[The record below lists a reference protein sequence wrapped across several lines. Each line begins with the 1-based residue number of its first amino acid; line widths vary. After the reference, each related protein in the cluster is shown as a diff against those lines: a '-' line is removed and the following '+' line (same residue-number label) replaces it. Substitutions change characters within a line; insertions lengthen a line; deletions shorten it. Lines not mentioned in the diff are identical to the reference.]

1 MSDSREQFEAW
12 YLSVHGEEA
21 RKWALRRYEQGDYRG
36 NLAQSYWLAWQASRQ
51 ELVVE
56 LPSRSDIKYM
66 EYFPDVEGGTF
77 NEQAYLTDF
86 RSAIEA
92 AGVRVKP

>member
-12 YLSVHGEEA
+12 VRENWPEQSLARFSTGE
-21 RKWALRRYEQGDYRG
+21 YQGFTVDHCW
-36 NLAQSYWLAWQASRQ
+36 NAWQASRQ
-51 ELVVE
+51 ALVVE
-56 LPSRSDIKYM
+56 LPSRSDSKYM
-66 EYFPDVEGGTF
+66 EYFPDVEGGAF

-92 AGVRVKP
+92 AGVRVKPCS